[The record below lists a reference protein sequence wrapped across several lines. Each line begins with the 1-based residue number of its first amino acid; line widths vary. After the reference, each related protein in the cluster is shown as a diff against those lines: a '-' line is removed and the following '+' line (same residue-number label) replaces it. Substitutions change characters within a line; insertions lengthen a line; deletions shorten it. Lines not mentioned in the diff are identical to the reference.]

1 MESSI
6 GDSILEHFSS
16 LTDPRIKLKTR
27 HILVEIV
34 AMTLCAIISGAD
46 DP

>member
-1 MESSI
+1 MQSNIGGSI
-6 GDSILEHFSS
+6 IEHFSS

-34 AMTLCAIISGAD
+34 AMTLCGIIAGAD
-46 DP
+46 D